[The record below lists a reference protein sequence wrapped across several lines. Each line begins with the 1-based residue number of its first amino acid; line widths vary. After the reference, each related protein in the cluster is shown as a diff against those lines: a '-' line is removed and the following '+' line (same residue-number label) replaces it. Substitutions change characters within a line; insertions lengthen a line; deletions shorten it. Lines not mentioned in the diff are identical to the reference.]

1 MATPGPSAAPNA
13 ADPALT
19 AEQEEAVRQFG
30 VLTTQDAETSVAFL
44 RRSGWSVTVAVSK
57 FFDGEDDSVPD
68 LNNLPPP
75 PQPGPPRPANN
86 QPQRLIDLGDPLS
99 GFDAAAGPPVHNVFE
114 QARYAAEQN
123 RRMAAERTD
132 VARRIVVQPPAPVV
146 RPSFF
151 MALILSPFNLGYRL
165 LAGLWSAVQY
175 ILGLVPGLGAFRR
188 MASGARAA
196 PRRQLNPRD
205 AASRFKREFAEA
217 TGSEALPFV
226 EMGYTQAYDKAKT
239 EPKYLMMVLLAPE
252 HDDTK
257 SYARDTLLHPDVVE
271 FVNNPANNI
280 MLWGGSVRDPEA
292 YQVSIEHRVTKFPFM
307 AMICVTPKEGGSTRM
322 GTVKRVVGPVS
333 AGYLV
338 EQLRLTTAK
347 YADDLAA
354 VRAVRVANE
363 TTRNIRIEQ
372 DNAYERSLAID
383 RERARQR
390 QEAEQQRQEAE
401 QQARDREAEAA
412 RQAQLGKQWRAWRAT
427 TLAPE
432 PAAGTANVVRVAIK
446 LPESRGGERLRR
458 SFAAD
463 ATVEDLYAFVEC
475 NSKEVSD
482 EEADGDTED
491 EVISEKATKPAGY
504 THVYKFRIASMMPRE
519 LHEPSESKK
528 LLEAIGKS
536 ASLVVEEVEES
547 EEGEDSDAGAD

>member
-1 MATPGPSAAPNA
+1 M
-13 ADPALT
+13 
-19 AEQEEAVRQFG
+19 
-30 VLTTQDAETSVAFL
+30 
-44 RRSGWSVTVAVSK
+44 AVSK

-75 PQPGPPRPANN
+75 QTGPRPANN

-99 GFDAAAGPPVHNVFE
+99 GFEPTGPPIHNVFE
-114 QARYAAEQN
+114 QARYAAENN
-123 RRMAAERTD
+123 RRMVADRTE

-151 MALILSPFNLGYRL
+151 MALLLSPFNLGYRL

-188 MASGARAA
+188 MANGTRAA

-205 AASRFKREFAEA
+205 AASRFKREFEEA
-217 TGSEALPFV
+217 TGSKALPFV

-271 FVNNPANNI
+271 LINDPANNI
-280 MLWGGSVRDPEA
+280 ILWGGSVRDPEA

-333 AGYLV
+333 AAYLA
-338 EQLRLTTAK
+338 EQLHLTTAK

-363 TTRNIRIEQ
+363 ATRNIRIEQ
-372 DNAYERSLAID
+372 DNAYERSLAVD

-390 QEAEQQRQEAE
+390 QEAERQRQEAE
-401 QQARDREAEAA
+401 QQTREREAEAV
-412 RQAQLGKQWRAWRAT
+412 RQAKLGKQWRAWRAT

-432 PAAGTANVVRVAIK
+432 PTAAGGTTVNIVRVAIK

-458 SFAAD
+458 NFAAD

-475 NSKEVSD
+475 NSTEVSN
-482 EEADGDTED
+482 ED
-491 EVISEKATKPAGY
+491 EDEDDNETEEPVSEKVTKPTGY
-504 THVYKFRIASMMPRE
+504 THQYKFRIVSMMPRE
-519 LHEPSESKK
+519 VHEPSESKT

-547 EEGEDSDAGAD
+547 EDGEDSDAGAD

>member
-1 MATPGPSAAPNA
+1 M
-13 ADPALT
+13 
-19 AEQEEAVRQFG
+19 Q
-30 VLTTQDAETSVAFL
+30 
-44 RRSGWSVTVAVSK
+44 VAVSK

-75 PQPGPPRPANN
+75 QTGPRPANN

-99 GFDAAAGPPVHNVFE
+99 GFEPTGPPVHNVFE
-114 QARYAAEQN
+114 QARYAAEN
-123 RRMAAERTD
+123 GGRRAAVDRTE

-151 MALILSPFNLGYRL
+151 MAILLSPFNLGYRL

-175 ILGLVPGLGAFRR
+175 ILGFVPGFGAFRR
-188 MASGARAA
+188 MASGAQAA

-205 AASRFKREFAEA
+205 AASRFKREFEEA
-217 TGSEALPFV
+217 TGAKSLPFV

-271 FVNNPANNI
+271 FINNPANNI

-333 AGYLV
+333 PAYLV

-363 TTRNIRIEQ
+363 ATRDIRIEQ

-390 QEAEQQRQEAE
+390 QEAERQRQEAE
-401 QQARDREAEAA
+401 QQAREREAEAA
-412 RQAQLGKQWRAWRAT
+412 RQAKLGKQWRAWRAT

-432 PAAGTANVVRVAIK
+432 PAADTAAANIVRVAIK

-463 ATVEDLYAFVEC
+463 ATVEELYAFVEC
-475 NSKEVSD
+475 NSTEADED
-482 EEADGDTED
+482 EEAE
-491 EVISEKATKPAGY
+491 EEEPISEKVTKPAGY
-504 THVYKFRIASMMPRE
+504 THVYKFQIASMMPRE
-519 LHEPSESKK
+519 VHEPSESKT

-547 EEGEDSDAGAD
+547 EDSEDSDAGEA